1 MCLGVEPHTDERKD
15 GKDGKDE
22 GHYCR
27 DGKFGGVVG
36 MEIRLVTLPIEV
48 EVTRI
53 EGKADDVAAKNDGHS
68 GDGGDELEGGELI
81 GRGC

>member
-1 MCLGVEPHTDERKD
+1 
-15 GKDGKDE
+15 
-22 GHYCR
+22 
-27 DGKFGGVVG
+27 

-68 GDGGDELEGGELI
+68 GDGGDELEGGEHNRPGVLI
-81 GRGC
+81 AAIAKEK